1 MRRATPF
8 ACNRSTISHK
18 CRTERAKRSIFVTT
32 NVEAAMD
39 AMRKVVQG
47 NSTTARQLATLG
59 MAGGLGG
66 TIDYL
71 HGGSFTAG
79 AIAGAALGHLARHG
93 TIKIDQ
99 RVAHS
104 VGRMLAWAIRRTTK
118 KCSH

>member
-1 MRRATPF
+1 
-8 ACNRSTISHK
+8 
-18 CRTERAKRSIFVTT
+18 
-32 NVEAAMD
+32 MD

-59 MAGGLGG
+59 MAGKLGG

-79 AIAGAALGHLARHG
+79 AIAGVALGHLARHG